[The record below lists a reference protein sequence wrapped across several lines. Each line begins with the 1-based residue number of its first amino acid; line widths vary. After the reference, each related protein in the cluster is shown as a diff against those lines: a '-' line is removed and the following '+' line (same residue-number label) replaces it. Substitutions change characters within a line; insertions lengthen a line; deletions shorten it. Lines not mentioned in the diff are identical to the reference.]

1 MKSPYEILGVPDTA
15 TDDEVKKAYRAL
27 AKKYHPDANPG
38 DKVAEQKM
46 KEINAA
52 YDRIMNKQ
60 ADAGYGGESSYGGYG
75 GYGGFGGFGGYSGY
89 GGYSSQSGSR
99 ARQEEAPRMKAVYN
113 FLSYG
118 RYQEALNA
126 LSGIPESERGARYY
140 YYSALAH
147 RGLGNRMLAMEH
159 AERAVKM
166 EPDNEEYLDLAAAL
180 KNPGSAYSTFGK
192 GYTVSAP
199 NVGGICLSVCL
210 MQLLCRFCYC

>member
-15 TDDEVKKAYRAL
+15 TDDQVKQAYRRL

-38 DKVAEQKM
+38 DKAAEQKM

-52 YDRIMNKQ
+52 YDQIMNRQ
-60 ADAGYGGESSYGGYG
+60 ADAGSSYSGYGSYGGYG
-75 GYGGFGGFGGYSGY
+75 GYGGYSGY
-89 GGYSSQSGSR
+89 GGRS
-99 ARQEEAPRMKAVYN
+99 RQEESPRMSAVYN

-126 LSGIPESERGARYY
+126 LSGIPEAERGARFH

-159 AERAVKM
+159 AERAASM
-166 EPDNEEYLDLAAAL
+166 EPSNEEYQDLLAAL
-180 KNPGSAYSTFGK
+180 RNPGSTYRNFGR
-192 GYTVSAP
+192 GYTVSMP
-199 NVGGICLSVCL
+199 NMGSVCLSVCL